1 MTRPVL
7 LKASNLVKRFPG
19 VTALKGVSI
28 EVGEREVVGLVGA
41 NGSGKSTLLKVVS
54 GLYQLDEG
62 HLEIRGGAVAFRS
75 AAEARAAGVGMVFQE
90 QSLLPN
96 LSVAENIMLG
106 VERQTFAGGVVR
118 WRALEAAARKQ
129 LDKIGASISPSVL
142 TESLSLGERQ
152 MVELAKAL
160 ATEDN
165 VQLMPLIL
173 LDEATSMLSA
183 AEVKVLFEQIG
194 RLRRR
199 ASVIFVSHRLDEILE
214 VCDRVY
220 VLRDGVCVAERRRG
234 EWDHQEFLSLM
245 VGGLD
250 GDDYF
255 QVSEQKTMGDAIRL
269 SARGLTKRDCYRD
282 INFDLRAGE
291 VLGICG
297 IEGSGRE
304 SLLRTL
310 FSAEFPDSGSLTLDN
325 RHLRARTPAQAVA
338 EGVGYIP
345 AERSKEA
352 SLGDLTV
359 AENVTIAS
367 LDSVC
372 SAGLLSRDK
381 ERRLAEDWISRL
393 KIRTPSPLTIF
404 RNLSGG
410 NQQKVIFARWM
421 SVKGIRV
428 LLLDHPTRGLDVG
441 AKTEIYGIIR
451 KLAAAGTSIV
461 LLSDSIEE
469 TIALSHSIL
478 VMRDGEATARVDSPA
493 NSKPAPLDIVGHMV

>member
-1 MTRPVL
+1 MTRPLL
-7 LKASNLVKRFPG
+7 LKASSLVKRFPG
-19 VTALKGVSI
+19 VTALKNVNI
-28 EVGEREVVGLVGA
+28 DVGEREVVGLVGA
-41 NGSGKSTLLKVVS
+41 NGSGKSTLLKILS
-54 GLYQLDEG
+54 GLYPADEG
-62 HLEIRGGAVAFRS
+62 HLEIHGRKVAFRS

-106 VERQTFAGGVVR
+106 VEREAFAGGVVR
-118 WRALEAAARKQ
+118 WSVLEAAASKQ
-129 LDKIGASISPSVL
+129 LAKIGASISPSAL
-142 TESLSLGERQ
+142 TETLSLGERQ

-165 VQLMPLIL
+165 VQSMPLIL

-183 AEVKVLFEQIG
+183 AEVEVLFKQID
-194 RLRRR
+194 RLRRQ

-220 VLRDGVCVAERRRG
+220 VLRDGACVAERKRG
-234 EWDHQEFLSLM
+234 EWSQEEFLSLM
-245 VGGLD
+245 VGGLS

-255 QVSEQKTMGDAIRL
+255 QISGQEDMGDAVRL
-269 SARGLTKRDCYRD
+269 SARNLTKRGSYRD
-282 INFDLRAGE
+282 ISFDLRAGE
-291 VLGICG
+291 VLGVCG

-304 SLLRTL
+304 ALLRTL
-310 FSAEFPDSGSLTLDN
+310 FCAEFRDSGSLTLDG
-325 RHLRARTPAQAVA
+325 RDIRLRTPAEAVA
-338 EGVGYIP
+338 AGIGFIP

-352 SLGDLTV
+352 SLADLTV

-367 LDSVC
+367 LQSIC
-372 SAGLLSRDK
+372 SGGMISRAK
-381 ERRLAEDWISRL
+381 EARRARDWISRL
-393 KIRTPSPLTIF
+393 KIRTPSPSALF

-421 SVKGIRV
+421 SVQGVRV
-428 LLLDHPTRGLDVG
+428 LLLDHPTRGLDVS

-451 KLAAAGTSIV
+451 RLAAAGTSIV

-469 TIALSHSIL
+469 TIALSHSVL
-478 VMRDGEATARVDSPA
+478 VMRDGEATARMDAPA
-493 NSKPAPLDIVGHMV
+493 DRKPAPVDIVGQMV